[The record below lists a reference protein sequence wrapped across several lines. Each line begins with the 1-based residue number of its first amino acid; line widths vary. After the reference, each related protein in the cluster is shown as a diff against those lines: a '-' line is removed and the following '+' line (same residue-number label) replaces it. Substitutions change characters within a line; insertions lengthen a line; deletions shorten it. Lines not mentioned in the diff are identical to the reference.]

1 MKKNTLT
8 VFLLLSAL
16 CARAVSAALPE
27 GDLVFAAMKDELT
40 RSMAKLDMDKLGRP
54 CFLSYHVADGHYFR
68 VAASFGGVDESFSV
82 DYRQVKADLRVGS
95 YGLDNSHYAPDVFSG
110 YRADPDFGVALEDNY
125 DSLRFS
131 LWSATDRAYK
141 KALETYSK
149 KKAFIESKNMT
160 ELYADISAQEPAELF
175 RPVAAERVDEA
186 AWRENVR
193 RVSEVFLRYP
203 QVRYS
208 AVQFSFGS
216 GGVRFLNSEGSAYRQ
231 PACDGSVTIEAHGY
245 APDGFPLKA
254 VHSES
259 FCLAKDAPSVDNL
272 LAKAEELGG
281 DMAKMGKSER
291 IKAYIGPVLFE
302 GPAAARFFDNLLVR
316 GAANPREVWTEKS
329 RWSADTV
336 FRRAGE
342 LVERLGMRVTSP
354 FLNVVDDP
362 SARYSEGRP
371 LAGFYEADDEGV
383 PARRISL
390 VTKGKLSE
398 YFMSRAAT
406 RDFKKSNGHGRA
418 SFSDY
423 PAGAPANVFIV
434 PEENPARVMPLAEL
448 KKKFIEICKE
458 QELEYCIRVK
468 GIEGMYSPFSA
479 WRVYLDGREEPVHGV
494 EFTGVNLRA
503 LRDIAAV
510 SRETSVHDLAWGV
523 NASIVTPALLV
534 QEMEIKK
541 SEDKPEKKPYLP
553 HPYFGK

>member
-8 VFLLLSAL
+8 AFLLITAL
-16 CARAVSAALPE
+16 CARAALAALPA
-27 GDLVFAAMKDELT
+27 DDKVFAAMKDEVA
-40 RSMAKLDMDKLGRP
+40 RSMAKLDMDKLGKP
-54 CFLSYHVADGHYFR
+54 CFLAYHVEDGHFFR
-68 VAASFGGVDESFSV
+68 VAASFGAVEELISS
-82 DYRQVKADLRVGS
+82 DYRRVKADLRVGN
-95 YGLDNSHYAPDVFSG
+95 YKLDNSHYAPDVFTG
-110 YRADPDFGVALEDNY
+110 YRADPDWSVALEDNY

-160 ELYADISAQEPAELF
+160 ELYDDLTPQEPYELF
-175 RPVAAERVDEA
+175 RPVTTERVDEA
-186 AWRENVR
+186 AWRENAR
-193 RVSEVFLRYP
+193 RISSVFLKYP
-203 QVRYS
+203 EVKYS
-208 AVQFSFGS
+208 AVRFSFSS
-216 GGVRFLNSEGSAYRQ
+216 GGMRFLSSEGSAFRQ

-245 APDGFPLKA
+245 APDGFRLKSS
-254 VHSES
+254 HSES
-259 FCLAKDAPSVDNL
+259 FCLAKDAPALEKL

-281 DMAKMGKSER
+281 DMARMGKSEP

-316 GAANPREVWTEKS
+316 NAANPREVWTEKS
-329 RWSADTV
+329 RWNADTV
-336 FRRAGE
+336 FRRSGE

-354 FLNVVDDP
+354 FLNIADDP
-362 SARYSEGRP
+362 LQRYSEGRP

-383 PARRISL
+383 PARRVSL
-390 VTKGKLSE
+390 VAKGKLSE

-418 SFSDY
+418 GFSEY
-423 PAGAPANVFIV
+423 PAGAPSNVFV
-434 PEENPARVMPLAEL
+434 TPEENPARVMPMAEL
-448 KKKFIEICKE
+448 KKKFIEMCKE

-468 GIEGMYSPFSA
+468 GIDGMYSPFSA
-479 WRVYLDGREEPVHGV
+479 WKVYLDGREEPVHGV

-510 SRETSVHDLAWGV
+510 SRETSVHDLSWSV
-523 NASIVTPALLV
+523 SASIVTPALLV

-541 SEDKPEKKPYLP
+541 SEEKPEKKPYLP